1 MDFQFPRCQAL
12 PGVDRASLQI
22 EGREVV
28 GYNFAP
34 GTARPFFYPM
44 LGPSGRMLTR
54 MGHPNPV
61 GHEHHK
67 SVWFG
72 HQFVDGINFWGE
84 EPGRD
89 VQVRHRRVLWYED
102 GNDWSAL
109 AAELDWYA
117 EGSVRL
123 QQLLIAAVEPM
134 GANGDFA
141 LDLQSRFTSPDGR
154 PIELGKT
161 NFGFLG
167 VRVAKTISEQFG
179 GGLLTNAEGMTGE
192 DALFA
197 QRSRW
202 VDYSGP
208 SAPGVVEGI
217 GYLDHPD
224 NPGHPTHWHVRR
236 DGWMEAAF
244 CLAEP
249 YGVAVDHPL
258 DLRYRLLVHNGPA
271 DRSALDASWDRFA
284 STPPFVFE
292 PASRGAFPTIRRGS
306 TS

>member
-1 MDFQFPRCQAL
+1 MQYQFPRCQAI
-12 PGVDRASLQI
+12 PGIDRASRLI
-22 EGREVV
+22 DGREVV
-28 GYNFAP
+28 GYEFAP
-34 GTARPFFYPM
+34 GGSRPFFDPV

-72 HQFVDGINFWGE
+72 HQFVDGVNFWGE
-84 EPGRD
+84 PNGLD
-89 VQVRHRRVLWYED
+89 VQTRHRRVLWYED
-102 GNDWSAL
+102 GPEWAAF
-109 AAELDWYA
+109 AAEVEWYA

-123 QQLLIAAVEPM
+123 SQLLIAAVEPM
-134 GANGDFA
+134 GADGSYA

-179 GGLLTNAEGMTGE
+179 GGRLTNAEGHTGE
-192 DALFA
+192 DAIFGT
-197 QRSRW
+197 RSRW

-208 SAPGVVEGI
+208 VAPGVTEGI
-217 GYLDHPD
+217 CYLDHPD
-224 NPGHPTHWHVRR
+224 NPRHPAHWHVRR

-258 DLRYRLLVHNGPA
+258 DLRYRLLVHPGPA
-271 DRSALDASWDRFA
+271 DPAALDRAWKRFA
-284 STPPFVFE
+284 ETPAYAYNP
-292 PASRGAFPTIRRGS
+292 PPRGEFPSIRRGPGA
-306 TS
+306 